1 MPSSRPSTSFAR
13 NWRRYVYF
21 FMNIISPFDAAL
33 DSIHPHGRSS
43 WARCRLA
50 RSLALFPR
58 MERGRSMESGEHSV
72 AFKMEGRA
80 SDKREKRR
88 ALRAP
93 IMAS

>member
-1 MPSSRPSTSFAR
+1 
-13 NWRRYVYF
+13 
-21 FMNIISPFDAAL
+21 
-33 DSIHPHGRSS
+33 
-43 WARCRLA
+43 
-50 RSLALFPR
+50 
-58 MERGRSMESGEHSV
+58 MESGEHSV